1 MSSCLHGA
9 AHTKGVAT
17 EQRSSLILQESFL
30 GTEKW
35 CNKLHCPFVLLAAWV
50 LDALMCEGS
59 CIFAVSPSHG
69 SCSLSPS
76 APLQRSASCSAQTKC
91 LHGGRVPTV
100 QNCIL
105 ITPVKKADLE
115 SIPRI
120 PHSGLHC
127 CMAVISF
134 HLTSSHAPKQHQ
146 QSFSFRLENAVQSAL
161 LEHLEAKSLK
171 REQQSQSLHSVKP
184 SPRKHVIQ
192 NMCVSEQS

>member
-1 MSSCLHGA
+1 MSHVSCCMSSCLHGA

-100 QNCIL
+100 QSCVL

-134 HLTSSHAPKQHQ
+134 HLTCRTRQSSINKTSHSDWKMLFNLRCW
-146 QSFSFRLENAVQSAL
+146 SIWR
-161 LEHLEAKSLK
+161 
-171 REQQSQSLHSVKP
+171 QSL
-184 SPRKHVIQ
+184 
-192 NMCVSEQS
+192 